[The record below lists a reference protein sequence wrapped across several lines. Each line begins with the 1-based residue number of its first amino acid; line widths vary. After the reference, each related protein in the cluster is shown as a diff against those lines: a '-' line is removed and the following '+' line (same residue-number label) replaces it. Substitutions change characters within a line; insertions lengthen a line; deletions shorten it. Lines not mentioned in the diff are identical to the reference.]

1 VLDALLDAGADIE
14 ATGAVI
20 AGGTPLT
27 DARAFGQWQAAHRL
41 VQRGAQTA
49 IEDAATLGLLD
60 RLQRYFAGGGR
71 PAPEEVNRAFW
82 GACHGGQQQ
91 CAAYLLD
98 RGAELNWIPAWEQL
112 TPLDAA
118 RRSDAVEL
126 VEWLRGRG
134 AHSAGE

>member
-1 VLDALLDAGADIE
+1 MATIGTQEPLAVAVVE
-14 ATGAVI
+14 AIG
-20 AGGTPLT
+20 P
-27 DARAFGQWQAAHRL
+27 
-41 VQRGAQTA
+41 
-49 IEDAATLGLLD
+49 
-60 RLQRYFAGGGR
+60 

-126 VEWLRGRG
+126 VEWLRSRG
-134 AHSAGE
+134 AHSARE